1 MRKLFFLFFVL
12 SIISCDQQTNSDTD
26 LSQLQKEND
35 SLRTALK
42 EYEDRY
48 VYDFVALR
56 QVPAKGNSFKKGSNY
71 KGEITFLPTN
81 KDDYILFGT
90 ETKEVNNAKE
100 IINPDT
106 LKPLQGIYTFETKLL
121 TDTTRIYF
129 KPLINNGLALDHANS
144 VYNELSFVDEIVV
157 EKN

>member
-1 MRKLFFLFFVL
+1 MKKLFFLFFSL
-12 SIISCDQQTNSDTD
+12 SVISCKYQENFNLD
-26 LSQLQKEND
+26 LSKLQKEND

-42 EYEDRY
+42 MYEDRY

-81 KDDYILFGT
+81 KEDFILFGT
-90 ETKEVNNAKE
+90 ETKKVNNTIE
-100 IINPDT
+100 IIKPDT
-106 LKPLQGIYTFETKLL
+106 LKPLQGVYTFETKLL

-129 KPLINNGLALDHANS
+129 KPLINNELALNHGNS
-144 VYNELSFVDEIVV
+144 VYNGLSFVDEIVI